1 MRKVIFVVG
10 LLLVAFQL
18 SAAQSVSLSPTS
30 LTFGNVV
37 VATTSASKLV
47 SVTNTGSATLI
58 VSSVAASA
66 NFSQSNNCTRIAP
79 KMKCT
84 ITVTFSPAARMHYT
98 GTLTIRD
105 NASSGTQTVPLQG
118 TGVPP
123 VVMSATALMFGNVV
137 VGSTSAVKASTL
149 TNNQTKVLNISSV
162 GITGPFNLDA
172 SSTCA
177 GQVPAKGR
185 CIVAVTYKPTATTLQ
200 TGVVTIRHDAA
211 NSPTT
216 VNLRGSGIAR
226 KLASCSIG

>member
-98 GTLTIRD
+98 GTLTIKD

-137 VGSTSAVKASTL
+137 VGSSSAVKTSTL

-162 GITGPFNLDA
+162 GG
-172 SSTCA
+172 
-177 GQVPAKGR
+177 
-185 CIVAVTYKPTATTLQ
+185 
-200 TGVVTIRHDAA
+200 
-211 NSPTT
+211 
-216 VNLRGSGIAR
+216 
-226 KLASCSIG
+226 

>member
-10 LLLVAFQL
+10 LLLVALQL

-66 NFSQSNNCTRIAP
+66 NFSQSNNCTQIAP

-84 ITVTFSPAARMHYT
+84 ITVTFSPAARMHT
-98 GTLTIRD
+98 GTLTIKD

-123 VVMSATALMFGNVV
+123 VVMSATAIMFGNVV
-137 VGSTSAVKASTL
+137 VGSSSAVKTSTL
-149 TNNQTKVLNISSV
+149 TNNQTKVLNISS
-162 GITGPFNLDA
+162 
-172 SSTCA
+172 
-177 GQVPAKGR
+177 
-185 CIVAVTYKPTATTLQ
+185 
-200 TGVVTIRHDAA
+200 
-211 NSPTT
+211 
-216 VNLRGSGIAR
+216 
-226 KLASCSIG
+226 